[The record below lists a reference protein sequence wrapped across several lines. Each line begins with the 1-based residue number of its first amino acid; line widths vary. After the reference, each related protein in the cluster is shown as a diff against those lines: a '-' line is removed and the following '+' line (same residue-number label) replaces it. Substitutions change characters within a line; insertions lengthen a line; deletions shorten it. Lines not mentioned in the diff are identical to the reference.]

1 MYWVP
6 HLAVPNFMLVY
17 TVNLFIHAYAEWVYR
32 VYMHHTTLTCKLH
45 NSQSDISGYN
55 HSIQTMTKSTYEVGV
70 QVILPQRRL

>member
-32 VYMHHTTLTCKLH
+32 VYMHHTTLTCKLR
-45 NSQSDISGYN
+45 NSQSDIFRFQPLHLLRG
-55 HSIQTMTKSTYEVGV
+55 
-70 QVILPQRRL
+70 QVHV